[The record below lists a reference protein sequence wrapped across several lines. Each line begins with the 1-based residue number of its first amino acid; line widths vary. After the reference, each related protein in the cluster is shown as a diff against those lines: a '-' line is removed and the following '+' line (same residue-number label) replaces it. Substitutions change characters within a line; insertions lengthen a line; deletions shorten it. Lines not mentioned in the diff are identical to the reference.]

1 MTDQLLLKGSLVV
14 VFAVWLTLKF
24 QTRSYQ
30 EEAEV
35 TRPFRIAMYVVGA
48 YFVLAGFL
56 VDFLDLVFPP
66 WVTPVPIT
74 NNENW
79 IWAKLIATNFTFTLG
94 LMFLAMGGLKKINTV
109 WLTAILF
116 MFLYNVRNS
125 FINFFQIGVPEPT
138 GGYGWLS
145 VLDGSIIWPATAAIL
160 YQLAKARPRTLAQ

>member
-1 MTDQLLLKGSLVV
+1 MTDQILLKGSLVM
-14 VFAVWLTLKF
+14 VFMIWLTLKF

-35 TRPFRIAMYVVGA
+35 TQPFRIAMYVVGG
-48 YFVLAGFL
+48 YFVLAGFH

-79 IWAKLIATNFTFTLG
+79 VWAKLIAMNVTFTLG
-94 LMFLAMGGLKKINTV
+94 LMFLAMGGRKKINTL

-116 MFLYNVRNS
+116 MFIFNVRNS
-125 FINFFQIGVPEPT
+125 FINFFQVGVPQPT

-145 VLDGSIIWPATAAIL
+145 VMDRSIIWRATAAIL
-160 YQLAKARPRTLAQ
+160 FQLVQARPRALAH